1 MKKLMIALAAM
12 IIGLGAQATTVSWGV
27 SSVKLPAADGTYGTV
42 SALAKVTMSVYLTDA
57 TTFAGAAD
65 SAAVLAAVEGKT
77 ADFSSATSMS
87 SKTLTSGD
95 TYKAGDNVYAF
106 VVLSYTDA
114 DGQAWAV
121 ANKAQSTIAE
131 SMGIAQNATIT
142 GLNEKWGGSGDAVAF
157 SGSGSTIGGYAAVP
171 ETTSGLLMLVGLGAL
186 ALRRR
191 RA

>member
-1 MKKLMIALAAM
+1 MKKLMIAPAAM
-12 IIGLGAQATTVSWGV
+12 IIGLGAQAATVSWSV
-27 SSVKLPAADGTYGTV
+27 SSVKLPGADGASGSV

-65 SAAVLAAVEGKT
+65 SAGVLSAVSGKT
-77 ADFSSATSMS
+77 ADYSDKTNMS
-87 SKTLTSGD
+87 KLTLTSGD

-121 ANKAQSTIAE
+121 ANKAQATIVE
-131 SMGIAQNATIT
+131 SLGVAQNPVVDQLNTI
-142 GLNEKWGGSGDAVAF
+142 WGGGSDAVAF

-171 ETTSGLLMLVGLGAL
+171 EPTSGLLMLVGLGAL